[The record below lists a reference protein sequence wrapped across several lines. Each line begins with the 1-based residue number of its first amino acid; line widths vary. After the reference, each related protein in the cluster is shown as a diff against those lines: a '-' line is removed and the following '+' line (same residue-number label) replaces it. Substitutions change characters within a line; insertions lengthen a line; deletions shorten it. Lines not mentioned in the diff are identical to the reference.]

1 MIAACAQQTPG
12 MLLLLLAATCMNFLW
27 WHGYCAMRI
36 VTRHQ
41 HHGGRV
47 VAAALAQHT
56 MVTALQLGEQAA
68 AHSTRTARWCMWRA
82 ACVPVQIIFV
92 TLLLPAATCARMI
105 YWCSLRAGGALWSAE
120 FTNVVLKSMAT
131 ACWTAFCCCTCI
143 AWCSPGSS
151 NIVSAAVGP
160 ATLAAWVAGV
170 ILTPQ
175 QARHMFARAQT
186 RTWDDPP
193 LAPKTGL
200 RKPVPW
206 FDAIVFVLISSPS
219 SGLQSGYH
227 RVLHWQLGHARG
239 GRGRIARSTRLRA
252 CFASPIHWLVTLA
265 VFGRLSAARPRTRS
279 PMTAP
284 PEPEP
289 PPRSNSTMFLVE
301 AAALWIVLFVAVIM
315 SGRGRGR
322 KKTAKLPQWKI
333 LLFNKL
339 EPHLMPVQ
347 TGDTVLQYQQNGA
360 TIEGKA
366 ATAVKDRIIS
376 EIIEETKNME
386 GSVSKETVSNYMKC
400 NVKQLFK
407 DYVRHLQLKEK
418 GSAEVT
424 QDAAAP
430 KAVKLSEE
438 QRAANA
444 SAFANMGLNM
454 QRSEKLPVP
463 VVPAASMRQSDAPVT
478 APSSITST
486 ATSTATSAG
495 SANPRRRRKKWGIAD
510 PRLLLYLEDT
520 VEYVTSL
527 YSYHA
532 TMSADPMLPNSVR
545 QRYEAS
551 PLPSGWVHA
560 ADPVH
565 CHKDWSASV
574 AADYKRPDAFFF
586 EPARF
591 AKPYNLQCDQCG
603 TPGSPHGLRCKK
615 VVGADSTYFLFHRAF
630 VCTEPKCPQIEQ
642 LVWNRK
648 VRNAKASPG
657 LLGEEGCKIVAS
669 LGFGKLGQMN
679 PAHAALVKNIK
690 LNAKDQKRKHTFTVM
705 NPNTYAHM
713 PAEIQAYLP
722 IVQSGASAK
731 AAAFDKS
738 VANWILAACS
748 GIGAITPAG
757 FHKCV
762 IEAHKESFMR
772 KKLAYLKWGQRAKAS
787 SVAGDARFAPE
798 SLESFGTMNDF
809 SSGIYK
815 VPSEQ
820 VFRRLLRAILRS
832 RLENHKHRL
841 SMIPASVNGEAAV
854 LKADASYK
862 INKMLHGGHFGFAVD
877 GSSPRSHADTYC
889 VMAGDT
895 IILSCTL
902 MNTETHNEMK
912 LVLKELAERFR
923 ERGDRVAAIYSDD
936 CCRERGMWK
945 ECMGDLRPGR
955 VASWTASLSEAT
967 FGRLGSE
974 PPVLIKDAALL
985 PDKINQQGKVSAVG
999 WFVLA
1004 GRKSNLSPSPRAD
1017 LMVLCFPPGNK
1028 SALGTTLVISM
1039 SSLAKVPSALKRLIE
1054 DPSVIKYTSS
1064 ADKAVEMYKETVRA
1078 SVPAGVRDVR
1088 MLAKDAG
1095 LAESTA
1101 VRADR
1106 ILALLFDLRAPQPEV
1121 VDYDR
1126 VRTSG
1131 PELKQAGMLAAMR
1144 LGVGLRLDKILTD
1157 RRPVAVGDTVM
1168 VMDRTKRLI
1177 GTGKLINV
1185 ENTKAGKLKYGQVE
1199 LGTVLDGSATPSKV
1213 HHQQDE
1219 PGEDGVRRVPS
1230 LAALAGALPESAAC
1244 GPTVWF
1250 NASMFILQHDDHTK
1264 MLGRLTI
1271 ERAKRH
1277 AEEEADVP
1285 AECDDPFCFLDGFHF
1300 SDRVDGI
1307 DRKHGAFPDFMR
1319 LFSKALYVVVKE
1331 DFDDEI
1337 VRLKARG
1344 LTQHEINLR
1353 LKTRRKTIESKCRRK
1368 CREKEDMLKELRQ
1381 VYDAFHKREDHLTG
1395 ACFFNEVAEKAWVRM
1410 MKHVEAGCLS
1420 DPDVNL
1426 YYRVFDVMGKEIGGL
1441 YTLRSTSQV
1450 EAFHRNFKRCLSD
1463 ATNMTPEN
1471 AVLHIAEYICRV
1483 NAVALHQHRGEPLY
1497 EFYNY
1502 SAMEEAAIA
1511 AEDIGME
1518 AEYPH
1523 LALTRDHSFN
1533 PSHCYYM
1540 SESWKVANPMDRQQ
1554 GPTSTV
1560 DMDNDGSEDEDDSE
1574 LEETDLEHD
1583 QDAAVIAD
1591 ISNHNEI
1598 VARVLFGAEGEASCT
1613 HGNSDGDGDDDVD
1626 SLRDAQ
1632 SMERMLNPKKMNLYE
1647 RRLFLELY
1655 PLFPFA
1661 KASSR
1666 EDKRSL
1672 QDLCEYWEL
1681 LRNAV
1686 HVKTVGV
1693 SGLIIGRIHPDMG
1706 VIMLTS
1712 YKHSV
1717 R

>member
-1 MIAACAQQTPG
+1 
-12 MLLLLLAATCMNFLW
+12 
-27 WHGYCAMRI
+27 
-36 VTRHQ
+36 
-41 HHGGRV
+41 
-47 VAAALAQHT
+47 
-56 MVTALQLGEQAA
+56 
-68 AHSTRTARWCMWRA
+68 
-82 ACVPVQIIFV
+82 
-92 TLLLPAATCARMI
+92 
-105 YWCSLRAGGALWSAE
+105 
-120 FTNVVLKSMAT
+120 
-131 ACWTAFCCCTCI
+131 
-143 AWCSPGSS
+143 
-151 NIVSAAVGP
+151 
-160 ATLAAWVAGV
+160 
-170 ILTPQ
+170 
-175 QARHMFARAQT
+175 
-186 RTWDDPP
+186 
-193 LAPKTGL
+193 
-200 RKPVPW
+200 
-206 FDAIVFVLISSPS
+206 
-219 SGLQSGYH
+219 
-227 RVLHWQLGHARG
+227 
-239 GRGRIARSTRLRA
+239 
-252 CFASPIHWLVTLA
+252 
-265 VFGRLSAARPRTRS
+265 
-279 PMTAP
+279 MTAP

-289 PPRSNSTMFLVE
+289 PPRHDSTMFL
-301 AAALWIVLFVAVIM
+301 AAVWIVLLFVAVTV
-315 SGRGRGR
+315 SGRSQSSKR
-322 KKTAKLPQWKI
+322 KPVPQWKI

-347 TGDTVLQYQQNGA
+347 TGDTVLRYQQNGTA
-360 TIEGKA
+360 ISGKV
-366 ATAVKDRIIS
+366 ATAVKDRIIHAV
-376 EIIEETKNME
+376 IAETG
-386 GSVSKETVSNYMKC
+386 GSVTEATVTNHVKC

-407 DYVRHLQLKEK
+407 EYVKHLQLKEK
-418 GSAEVT
+418 GSAKVT

-444 SAFANMGLNM
+444 SAFVNMGLNM
-454 QRSEKLPVP
+454 QPSEKLPVP
-463 VVPAASMRQSDAPVT
+463 VVPAASVRQSDAPAT
-478 APSSITST
+478 APSSITTT
-486 ATSTATSAG
+486 ATSTATNAG
-495 SANPRRRRKKWGIAD
+495 STKPRRRRKKWGITD
-510 PRLLLYLEDT
+510 PRLLLYLENT
-520 VEYVTSL
+520 VEYVNGL
-527 YSYHA
+527 YTYHS

-565 CHKDWSASV
+565 CHKEWSASV

-586 EPARF
+586 EPAKF
-591 AKPYNLQCDQCG
+591 AKPYSLQCDQCG
-603 TPGSPHGLRCKK
+603 TSGSPGGLRCKK

-648 VRNAKASPG
+648 VRNAKRNPE
-657 LLGEEGCKIVAS
+657 LLGEDGRKIVTS
-669 LGFGKLGQMN
+669 FGFGKLGQMKT
-679 PAHAALVKNIK
+679 AHAALVDNIK
-690 LNAKDQKRKHTFTVM
+690 LNAKDQNRRHTFTAM
-705 NPNTYAHM
+705 NPNTHAHM

-722 IVQSGASAK
+722 TVHTGAGPK

-738 VANWILAACS
+738 VANWILGACS
-748 GIGAITPAG
+748 GIGAMTAAG
-757 FHKCV
+757 FHKRV

-772 KKLAYLKWGQRAKAS
+772 KKLAYLKWGQRAKAG
-787 SVAGDARFAPE
+787 SVAGDARFAPGA
-798 SLESFGTMNDF
+798 LESFGTMDDF

-820 VFRRLLRAILRS
+820 VFRRLLRAILSS
-832 RLENHKHRL
+832 RLDNHKHRL
-841 SMIPASVNGEAAV
+841 SMIPASVNGEAAI

-862 INKMLHGGHFGFAVD
+862 INKMLHGGHFGFAAD

-902 MNTETHNEMK
+902 MNTETHAEMK

-923 ERGDRVAAIYSDD
+923 VRGDRVAAIYSDD

-955 VASWTASLSEAT
+955 VASWIALLSEAT
-967 FGRLGSE
+967 FSLLGSE

-985 PDKINQQGKVSAVG
+985 PDKINQQINQQGKVSAVG

-1017 LMVLCFPPGNK
+1017 LIVLCFPPGK
-1028 SALGTTLVISM
+1028 TSALGTTLVISM

-1064 ADKAVEMYKETVRA
+1064 ADKAVRMYKETVRA

-1088 MLAKDAG
+1088 KLAKDAG

-1101 VRADR
+1101 VGADR
-1106 ILALLFDLRAPQPEV
+1106 ILALLFDLRAPQFEV

-1131 PELKQAGMLAAMR
+1131 PELQQAGMLAAMR

-1157 RRPVAVGDTVM
+1157 RKPVVVGDMVM

-1199 LGTVLDGSATPSKV
+1199 LVTVLDGSATPSKI

-1230 LAALAGALPESAAC
+1230 LAALAGALPEGAAC

-1285 AECDDPFCFLDGFHF
+1285 AECDDPFCLLDGFHF

-1337 VRLKARG
+1337 ERLKARG
-1344 LTQHEINLR
+1344 LTQREINLR

-1368 CREKEDMLKELRQ
+1368 CREKDDMLTELRR
-1381 VYDAFHKREDHLTG
+1381 VYDAFHQREDHLTG
-1395 ACFFNEVAEKAWVRM
+1395 AYFFNEVAEKAWVRM

-1450 EAFHRNFKRCLSD
+1450 EAFHRNFRRCLSD

-1471 AVLHIAEYICRV
+1471 AVLHMAEYICRV

-1523 LALTRDHSFN
+1523 LALTRDHGFN
-1533 PSHCYYM
+1533 PNHCYYM

-1574 LEETDLEHD
+1574 LEETDLERD
-1583 QDAAVIAD
+1583 QDAAAIAD

-1598 VARVLFGAEGEASCT
+1598 VARVLFGAEGAASCT
-1613 HGNSDGDGDDDVD
+1613 HGNSDGDGEDDVD
-1626 SLRDAQ
+1626 SLPGTQ
-1632 SMERMLNPKKMNLYE
+1632 SMDRMLNPKKMNLYE
-1647 RRLFLELY
+1647 RRLFIELY

-1681 LRNAV
+1681 LRDAV
-1686 HVKTVGV
+1686 HAKTVGI
-1693 SGLIIGRIHPDMG
+1693 SGLMIGRIHADMG
-1706 VIMLTS
+1706 VLMLTS